1 MKQKSDVNDGF
12 RIPAKQS
19 NAMNNTS
26 AVYLITI
33 KLFLILRER
42 FEALDEGNLV
52 PDVVREEGSEID
64 EQLLF
69 PKVTV
74 LPSSLVS
81 SLA

>member
-1 MKQKSDVNDGF
+1 
-12 RIPAKQS
+12 
-19 NAMNNTS
+19 MNNTS